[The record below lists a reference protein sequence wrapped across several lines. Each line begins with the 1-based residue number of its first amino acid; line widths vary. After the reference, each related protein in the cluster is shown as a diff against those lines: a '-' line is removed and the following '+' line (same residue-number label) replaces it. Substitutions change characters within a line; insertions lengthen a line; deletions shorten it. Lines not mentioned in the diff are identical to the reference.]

1 MKKNLLMIILVL
13 CLLVLPIKT
22 NALKYNNV
30 DYKTLNLDQ
39 ALTEEAIEHDFSNYK
54 ENDKQAIIYLFRGK
68 GCQYCRA
75 LLTHLNDIIGD
86 MGAYFKVVSFEVYKD
101 GNNSKLMNEVSD
113 FMNANVTGIPFYII
127 GDKTFVGYG
136 ASYDEDIKNAIM
148 DAYNAKDK
156 YDVFEEMSKPEPTPA
171 SNTSVIIWSLVFAIV
186 STTAIISV
194 NCYQYSKLNKKI
206 AALETKL
213 KAKNK

>member
-1 MKKNLLMIILVL
+1 MR
-13 CLLVLPIKT
+13 
-22 NALKYNNV
+22 
-30 DYKTLNLDQ
+30 D
-39 ALTEEAIEHDFSNYK
+39 
-54 ENDKQAIIYLFRGK
+54 NDKQAIIYLFRGK

-86 MGAYFKVVSFEVYKD
+86 MGAYFKVVSFEVYND

-156 YDVFEEMSKPEPTPA
+156 YDVFK
-171 SNTSVIIWSLVFAIV
+171 IIL
-186 STTAIISV
+186 
-194 NCYQYSKLNKKI
+194 KG
-206 AALETKL
+206 ETKRNSRSS
-213 KAKNK
+213 K